1 MPVTLIAHAIEKST
15 FAVVATFFDEEGAAL
30 TPNSG
35 MTWTMT
41 NDVGTV
47 INSRTAVAISSAAS
61 VTIVLSGADLDLD
74 DGRVRVVTVECT
86 YDSDLG
92 SNLPLKDQVTFFVDD
107 LMIVS

>member
-1 MPVTLIAHAIEKST
+1 MPVTLSAHAREKNT
-15 FAVVATFFDEEGAAL
+15 FGIVASFFDEVGAAL

-41 NDVGTV
+41 NEAGTV
-47 INSRTAVAISSAAS
+47 INSRTAVAISSATS

-74 DGRVRVVTVECT
+74 DGAVRVVTVECT
-86 YDSDLG
+86 YNSGLG

-107 LMIVS
+107 LTIAS